1 MWFELLDLVVRGS
14 DIIHVIYRIVA
25 DNAVKLRFLKHIV
38 SIITDSDYFL
48 RNYTFLLPSL
58 L

>member
-25 DNAVKLRFLKHIV
+25 DNAVKLRFLKHIGL
-38 SIITDSDYFL
+38 SLQTLIIS
-48 RNYTFLLPSL
+48 
-58 L
+58 